1 MWTTWSSSTAVMEKS
16 GLTLVGT
23 VWQSRPDVF
32 DGLRLP
38 SVEYALVKV
47 DWELQRPVLCG
58 LK

>member
-1 MWTTWSSSTAVMEKS
+1 MAGTAIDNVGSRRVMEKS

-38 SVEYALVKV
+38 GVEYALDRA
-47 DWELQRPVLCG
+47 DWELLHR
-58 LK
+58 